1 MTRQYLSKSKVMAGR
16 QCEKR
21 LWLEVRRHDLIE
33 HGPDVEQRFAVGHDV
48 NNVARAQYP
57 GGALIS
63 YDHGA
68 EAAVEDTKRLL
79 EEQPGT
85 PIFEAT
91 FKAQDVLVRV
101 DILKPCREGF
111 ELIEVKASTSVKD
124 HHYEDCA
131 VQTWVLECAGIP
143 VNAIYLCH
151 IDNQFVYPG
160 NDDYRGLFHYKNITK
175 EVQDLSLT
183 VPQWVQR
190 YRERLNGGKPII
202 EMGSQCTAPY
212 SCPFIDYCRGKETEY
227 PLRCMPCPRGTRQV
241 IDSLADEGIEDIRDI
256 PEGRLSNNKQKW
268 VRRVTIAGEPELK
281 PEAAEVGAYDYPRYY
296 LDFETIQFAV
306 PIWAGT
312 RPYEALPF
320 QWSCHIELANGELRH
335 EEYVD
340 TVGNSPMRIC
350 AESLL
355 RVVGKEGP
363 VFTYA
368 PYEKRILNALATRYP
383 DLAEDLHKLIE
394 RLVDL
399 LPIVQRTYY
408 HPDML
413 GSWSIKNVLPT
424 VAPHLDYGSLGEVQ
438 DGNAAGTA
446 YLRIINPETDKA
458 ECQRLVREL
467 LAYCKLDTLAMVE
480 LVKYLSSGAKPTYK
494 DV

>member
-1 MTRQYLSKSKVMAGR
+1 MTRQYLSKSKIMAGR

-21 LWLEVRRHDLIE
+21 LWLEVRRPDLIE
-33 HGPDVEQRFAVGHDV
+33 HGPDVEQRFAVGHAV

-57 GGALIS
+57 GGVLIS

-91 FKAQDVLVRV
+91 FKAQDVLARV
-101 DILKPCREGF
+101 DILKQCREGF
-111 ELIEVKASTSVKD
+111 ELIEVKSSTSVKD
-124 HHYEDCA
+124 HYYEDCA

-143 VNAIYLCH
+143 VKAIRLCH

-160 NDDYRGLFHYKNITK
+160 NGDYQGLFRHEDVTE
-175 EVQDLSLT
+175 EVRELSRE

-190 YRERLNGGKPII
+190 YREVLNDGEPEI
-202 EMGSQCTAPY
+202 EMGSQCTVPY
-212 SCPFIDYCRGKETEY
+212 DCPFIGYCRGEETEY
-227 PLRCMPCPRGTRQV
+227 PLRSLPRVSHQLMDALT
-241 IDSLADEGIEDIRDI
+241 AEGIEDIRDI
-256 PEGRLSNNKQKW
+256 PEGRLSSTTQEW
-268 VRRVTIAGEPELK
+268 VRRVTIAGESELK
-281 PEAAEVGAYDYPRYY
+281 PEAAVVDEYGYPRYY

-306 PIWAGT
+306 PIWEST

-320 QWSCHIELANGELRH
+320 QWSCHIELASGELRH

-340 TVGNSPMRIC
+340 TVGNPPMRIC

-424 VAPHLDYGSLGEVQ
+424 VASHLDYESLGEVQ

-446 YLRIINPETDKA
+446 YLRIIDPDTDAA

-467 LAYCKLDTLAMVE
+467 LDYCKLDTLAMVE

>member
-1 MTRQYLSKSKVMAGR
+1 MTRQYLSKSKIMAGR

-21 LWLEVRRHDLIE
+21 LWLEVRRPGLIE
-33 HGPDVEQRFAVGHDV
+33 HGLDVEQRFAVGHDA

-57 GGALIS
+57 GGVLIS

-68 EAAVEDTKRLL
+68 EAALEDTKRLL

-91 FKAQDVLVRV
+91 FKAQDVLVLV
-101 DILKPCREGF
+101 DILKQCREGF
-111 ELIEVKASTSVKD
+111 ELIEVKSSTSVKD
-124 HHYEDCA
+124 HYYEDCA

-143 VNAIYLCH
+143 VKAIRLCH

-160 NDDYRGLFHYKNITK
+160 NGDYQGLFRHEDVTE
-175 EVQDLSLT
+175 EVRELSRE

-190 YRERLNGGKPII
+190 YREVLNDGEPEI
-202 EMGSQCTAPY
+202 EMGSQCTVPY
-212 SCPFIDYCRGKETEY
+212 DCPFIGYCRGEETEY
-227 PLRCMPCPRGTRQV
+227 PLRSLPRVSHQLMDALT
-241 IDSLADEGIEDIRDI
+241 AEGIEDIRDI
-256 PEGRLSNNKQKW
+256 PEGRLSSTTQEW
-268 VRRVTIAGEPELK
+268 VRRVTIAGESELK
-281 PEAAEVGAYDYPRYY
+281 PEAADVGAYDYPRYY

-306 PIWAGT
+306 PIWEGT

-320 QWSCHIELANGELRH
+320 QWSCHIEFASGELRH

-340 TVGNSPMRIC
+340 TVGNPPMRIC

-368 PYEKRILNALATRYP
+368 PYEKRVLNALAAHYP

-399 LPIVQRTYY
+399 LPIVRRTYY

-446 YLRIINPETDKA
+446 YLRIINPETDNA

>member
-1 MTRQYLSKSKVMAGR
+1 MTRQYLSKSKIMAGR

-21 LWLEVRRHDLIE
+21 LWLEVRRPDLIE

-57 GGALIS
+57 GGVLIS

-101 DILKPCREGF
+101 DIFKQCREGF
-111 ELIEVKASTSVKD
+111 ELIEVKSSTSVKD
-124 HHYEDCA
+124 HYYEDCA

-143 VNAIYLCH
+143 VKAIRLCH

-160 NDDYRGLFHYKNITK
+160 NDDYQGLFRHEDVTE
-175 EVQDLSLT
+175 EVRELSRE

-190 YRERLNGGKPII
+190 YREVLNDGEPEI
-202 EMGSQCTAPY
+202 EMGSQCTVPY
-212 SCPFIDYCRGKETEY
+212 DCPFIGYCRGEETEY
-227 PLRCMPCPRGTRQV
+227 PLR
-241 IDSLADEGIEDIRDI
+241 SLPHVSHQLMDALTAEGIEDIRDI
-256 PEGRLSNNKQKW
+256 PDGRLSSATQEW

-281 PEAAEVGAYDYPRYY
+281 PEAAEVDEYGYPRYY
-296 LDFETIQFAV
+296 LDFETIQFVV
-306 PIWAGT
+306 PIWEGT

-320 QWSCHIELANGELRH
+320 QWSCHIELASGEFRH

-340 TVGNSPMRIC
+340 TIGNPPMRIC

-363 VFTYA
+363 VFAYGS
-368 PYEKRILNALATRYP
+368 YEKTVLNALVARYP
-383 DLAEDLHKLIE
+383 DFAEDLHKLIE
-394 RLVDL
+394 RLVNL
-399 LPIVQRTYY
+399 LPIVRKTYY

-413 GSWSIKNVLPT
+413 GSWSIKNVLPM

-446 YLRIINPETDKA
+446 YLRIINPDTDAA
-458 ECQRLVREL
+458 ERQRLVREL
-467 LAYCKLDTLAMVE
+467 LDYCKLDTLGLVE
-480 LVKYLSSGAKPTYK
+480 LMRYLASDGETTYN
-494 DV
+494 DI

>member
-1 MTRQYLSKSKVMAGR
+1 MTRQYLSKSKIMAGR

-21 LWLEVRRHDLIE
+21 LWLEVRRPDLIE
-33 HGPDVEQRFAVGHDV
+33 HGPDVEQRFAVGHAV

-57 GGALIS
+57 GGVLIS

-101 DILKPCREGF
+101 DILKQCREGF
-111 ELIEVKASTSVKD
+111 ELIEVKSSTSVKD
-124 HHYEDCA
+124 HYYEDCA
-131 VQTWVLECAGIP
+131 VQTWVLECVGIP
-143 VNAIYLCH
+143 VKAIRLCH

-160 NDDYRGLFHYKNITK
+160 NGDYQGLFRHEDVTE
-175 EVQDLSLT
+175 EVRELSRE

-190 YRERLNGGKPII
+190 YREVLNDGEPEI
-202 EMGSQCTAPY
+202 EMGSQCTVPY
-212 SCPFIDYCRGKETEY
+212 DCPFIGYCRGEETEY
-227 PLRCMPCPRGTRQV
+227 PLRSLPRVSHQLMDALT
-241 IDSLADEGIEDIRDI
+241 AEGIEDIRDI
-256 PEGRLSNNKQKW
+256 PEGRLSSTTQEW
-268 VRRVTIAGEPELK
+268 VRRVTIAGESELK
-281 PEAAEVGAYDYPRYY
+281 PEAAVVDEYGYPRYY

-306 PIWAGT
+306 PIWEST

-320 QWSCHIELANGELRH
+320 QWSCHIELASGELRH

-340 TVGNSPMRIC
+340 TVGNPPMRIC

-355 RVVGKEGP
+355 RAVGKEGP

-424 VAPHLDYGSLGEVQ
+424 VASHLDYESLGEVQ

-446 YLRIINPETDKA
+446 YLRIIDPNTDAA
-458 ECQRLVREL
+458 ERQRLVHEL

-480 LVKYLSSGAKPTYK
+480 LVKYLSSGVKPTYK

>member
-1 MTRQYLSKSKVMAGR
+1 MTRQYLSKSKIMAGR

-21 LWLEVRRHDLIE
+21 LWLEVRRPDLIE

-57 GGALIS
+57 GGVLIS

-101 DILKPCREGF
+101 DILKQCREGF
-111 ELIEVKASTSVKD
+111 ELIEVKSSTSVKD
-124 HHYEDCA
+124 HYYEDCA

-143 VNAIYLCH
+143 VKAIRLCH

-160 NDDYRGLFHYKNITK
+160 NGDYQGLFRHEDVTE
-175 EVQDLSLT
+175 EVRELSRE

-190 YRERLNGGKPII
+190 YREVLNDGEPEI
-202 EMGSQCTAPY
+202 EMGSQCTVPY
-212 SCPFIDYCRGKETEY
+212 DCPFIGYCRGEETEY
-227 PLRCMPCPRGTRQV
+227 PLRSLPRVSHQLMDALT
-241 IDSLADEGIEDIRDI
+241 AEGIEDIRDI
-256 PEGRLSNNKQKW
+256 PEGRLSSTTQEW
-268 VRRVTIAGEPELK
+268 VRRVTIAGESELK
-281 PEAAEVGAYDYPRYY
+281 PEAAEVDEYGYPRYY

-306 PIWAGT
+306 PIWEGT

-320 QWSCHIELANGELRH
+320 QWSCHIELASGELRH
-335 EEYVD
+335 EGYVD
-340 TVGNSPMRIC
+340 TVGNPPMRIC

-355 RVVGKEGP
+355 RVVGKDGP

-368 PYEKRILNALATRYP
+368 PYEKRVLNALAAHYP

-399 LPIVQRTYY
+399 LPIVRRTYY

-438 DGNAAGTA
+438 DGKRGGNG
-446 YLRIINPETDKA
+446 LFTDH
-458 ECQRLVREL
+458 QSR
-467 LAYCKLDTLAMVE
+467 D
-480 LVKYLSSGAKPTYK
+480 
-494 DV
+494 

>member
-1 MTRQYLSKSKVMAGR
+1 MTRQYLSKSKIMAGR

-21 LWLEVRRHDLIE
+21 LWLEVRRPDLIE

-57 GGALIS
+57 GGVLIS

-101 DILKPCREGF
+101 DILKQCREGF
-111 ELIEVKASTSVKD
+111 ELIEVKSSTSVKD
-124 HHYEDCA
+124 HYYEDCA

-143 VNAIYLCH
+143 VKAIRLCH

-160 NDDYRGLFHYKNITK
+160 NGDYQGLFRHEDVTE
-175 EVQDLSLT
+175 EVRELSRE

-190 YRERLNGGKPII
+190 YREVLNGDEPEI

-212 SCPFIDYCRGKETEY
+212 DCPFIGYCRGEETEY
-227 PLRCMPCPRGTRQV
+227 PLRSLPRVSHQLMDALT
-241 IDSLADEGIEDIRDI
+241 AEGIEDIRDI
-256 PEGRLSNNKQKW
+256 PEGRLSSTTQEW
-268 VRRVTIAGEPELK
+268 VRRVTIAGESELK
-281 PEAAEVGAYDYPRYY
+281 PEAAEVDEYGYPRYY

-306 PIWAGT
+306 PIWEGT

-340 TVGNSPMRIC
+340 TVGNPPMRIC

-368 PYEKRILNALATRYP
+368 SYEKRVLNALATRYP

-424 VAPHLDYGSLGEVQ
+424 VVPHLDYASLGEVQ
-438 DGNAAGTA
+438 DGNAAGTV
-446 YLRIINPETDKA
+446 YLRTINPETDNA